1 MELWKEIE
9 LAQDKIRRVILHT
22 PIQLGSQL
30 GHNWCQSNWGQS
42 NWGQPLTFDKIC
54 FYNIFVFNSFLQF

>member
-30 GHNWCQSNWGQS
+30 GHNWCQSNWGPIGVQLGS
-42 NWGQPLTFDKIC
+42 ALDI
-54 FYNIFVFNSFLQF
+54 

>member
-42 NWGQPLTFDKIC
+42 NWGPIG
-54 FYNIFVFNSFLQF
+54 VSP